1 MKKIVLAG
9 NAVTADILASY
20 LRHDQR
26 FEVVAA
32 VVDDEFVQQGGLET
46 LPTVPLSSLRE
57 KYPAGEHSII
67 MAMGYSNVNQ
77 DRASMFD
84 RLKGMDY
91 EIERYVH
98 PDARVYTDRP
108 IGEGSVVLPGAILE
122 PHVTLGVNSM
132 VWCNVTVAHHATVGD
147 HCWLASGAVIS
158 GQARIGD
165 HCFVGVNATIV
176 NALSIGHKA
185 IIGAGALITKDALPE
200 TVHLA
205 RSAEKIRFSSEDYAK
220 FFGV

>member
-1 MKKIVLAG
+1 
-9 NAVTADILASY
+9 
-20 LRHDQR
+20 
-26 FEVVAA
+26 
-32 VVDDEFVQQGGLET
+32 
-46 LPTVPLSSLRE
+46 
-57 KYPAGEHSII
+57 
-67 MAMGYSNVNQ
+67 
-77 DRASMFD
+77 MFD
-84 RLKGMDY
+84 RLKDMGY

-176 NALSIGHKA
+176 NALSIGNKA

-205 RSAEKIRFSSEDYAK
+205 RSAEKIRFSSGDYAK